1 MALDLWQI
9 RRRKKMTIDD
19 LAARADINPGL
30 IKAYELGQ
38 RPIPASDL
46 EKLARALL
54 VEPWE
59 IKELSDPPPRGPSRA
74 SETPTRFAGEPAA
87 PRFGYDND
95 TPPRYNRDSG
105 PARYG
110 GESGPA
116 RYGGESGSA
125 RYGGESGSSR
135 YGGESGSARYGGES
149 GSARYGGESGSA
161 RYGGES
167 GSARYGGESGSSRY
181 GGESG
186 SSRYGGESGSA
197 RYGGESGSAR
207 YGGESG
213 YSRYGSDQGGG
224 SYGRQGGSARY
235 GGGDRYS
242 SYDDE
247 GRGAPRSPRPAGRP
261 YDDPRRM
268 DRQRAPKK
276 PRTPR
281 RQPSSPARQ
290 SQIDHLKALLVKLDI
305 SGDELLRLAGKPLS
319 MLTRKEAAKLLGT
332 CQAMLADHKPPRSKG
347 KRQRPYLPESVD
359 EHELVYLTEVQVDER
374 PMRLTLFNGEKI
386 QGLLLGFS
394 PYALTITQPDNQ
406 EITVQKL
413 AVAYYEVEGSASSA
427 DDEESDE

>member
-9 RRRKKMTIDD
+9 RRRKKMTIDE
-19 LAARADINPGL
+19 LAARAEINPSL

-38 RPIPASDL
+38 RPIPAPDL

-59 IKELSDPPPRGPSRA
+59 IKELSDPPPRGPSRTG
-74 SETPTRFAGEPAA
+74 ETPTRFASEPT
-87 PRFGYDND
+87 PSRFSYDND
-95 TPPRYNRDSG
+95 APPRYGRDSA
-105 PARYG
+105 P
-110 GESGPA
+110 P
-116 RYGGESGSA
+116 RYGGESGSP
-125 RYGGESGSSR
+125 
-135 YGGESGSARYGGES
+135 
-149 GSARYGGESGSA
+149 
-161 RYGGES
+161 
-167 GSARYGGESGSSRY
+167 RYGGESGSSRY

-186 SSRYGGESGSA
+186 SSRYGGESGSP
-197 RYGGESGSAR
+197 RYGGESGSSR

-224 SYGRQGGSARY
+224 SYGRQPGPSRY
-235 GGGDRYS
+235 GGGDRYPR
-242 SYDDE
+242 YEDE
-247 GRGAPRSPRPAGRP
+247 GSRAPRSPRPASRPYDDQRPAGRP

-268 DRQRAPKK
+268 DRQRGAPKR
-276 PRTPR
+276 PRTQR

-290 SQIDHLKALLVKLDI
+290 SQIDHLKALLVKLDM

-319 MLTRKEAAKLLGT
+319 MLTRKEAAKLLST
-332 CQAMLADHKPPRSKG
+332 CQAMLADHKPAVAKG

-374 PMRLTLFNGEKI
+374 PMRLTLFNGHKI
-386 QGLLLGFS
+386 EGRLLGFS

-413 AVAYYEVEGSASSA
+413 AVAYYEVEGGLMST